1 MTNFN
6 SQHVNHPPAGI
17 VTQIAAMNLVKG
29 KITFAKVRVISSGS
43 VFFFSLSLPS
53 APEALFWLLTD
64 SAALLLRIEAMCLT
78 KRRGFVVMISRYHS
92 FVLTCADTFDCMQTN
107 TASEHNRRHKGTFI
121 CSRPIMVVLLLS
133 ELLVAHAWDKKRS
146 FWS

>member
-43 VFFFSLSLPS
+43 VFSFPYPFHLLPRLS
-53 APEALFWLLTD
+53 
-64 SAALLLRIEAMCLT
+64 
-78 KRRGFVVMISRYHS
+78 
-92 FVLTCADTFDCMQTN
+92 FDY
-107 TASEHNRRHKGTFI
+107 
-121 CSRPIMVVLLLS
+121 
-133 ELLVAHAWDKKRS
+133 
-146 FWS
+146 